1 MDRVALALGGNT
13 VFPLAGHYLPG
24 LMQSSNWRERHA
36 ALICLAQIA
45 EGCTK
50 TMLKSL
56 GDLTRLC
63 MAVSPALLLC

>member
-1 MDRVALALGGNT
+1 
-13 VFPLAGHYLPG
+13 
-24 LMQSSNWRERHA
+24 MQSSNWRERHA

-63 MAVSPALLLC
+63 MAVRTVLCLYAVLNLPRLVLLRRAPG